1 MALLVI
7 KELAQMQTARTGFEG
22 DIICKAGKLQG
33 ESPQQGSSLLRRFGA
48 DMGYR
53 RVILIG

>member
-7 KELAQMQTARTGFEG
+7 KELAQMQTARTGFER
-22 DIICKAGKLQG
+22 DIICKVGKLQG
-33 ESPQQGSSLLRRFGA
+33 QSPQQGSLLLRRLGA

-53 RVILIG
+53 RFILIG